1 MPGAESIR
9 VALVHDWL
17 TGMRGGERVLE
28 ALLELFPRAEIFT
41 LIHRPESVSSLIE
54 SRTIHTSF
62 VDDLPFPRVHTAT
75 FCRSFPGPSNPS
87 TWKASSW

>member
-28 ALLELFPRAEIFT
+28 ALLELVPRAEIFT
-41 LIHRPESVSSLIE
+41 LERAQALMRRTEGVPKVIYSGASEGPEGVYD
-54 SRTIHTSF
+54 T
-62 VDDLPFPRVHTAT
+62 PR
-75 FCRSFPGPSNPS
+75 
-87 TWKASSW
+87 